1 MNHLVVFS
9 HLRWDFVYQRPQH
22 VLSRLAQRCGFEV
35 IFLEEPVPGAPH
47 ASLESVHPAPGVRV
61 LRPHLT
67 GHAHG
72 FHDDHTPVLRE
83 LLGKYLQ
90 AHGIDDY
97 WLWFYTPMAMP
108 MAAELAPSGIIYD
121 CMDELSAFKDAPRQL
136 LQREN
141 ALLHEADLVFTG
153 GRSLY
158 QAKRE
163 RNERVHCFPSSV
175 DAAHFSRARRDPAAP
190 HVDPPAQAG
199 IGRPRLGFFG
209 VVDERIDLGLLAS
222 LAHARR
228 DWQIVMVGPVVKI
241 DPATLPRP
249 GNIHWLGQQSYAE
262 LPDFVA
268 GWDVCLLPFAMN
280 EATRFISPTKTL
292 EYLAADRP
300 TVSTPIRDV
309 VDSYAH
315 CVAIAGDTAEFV
327 AACERALNAT
337 PDERERESAA
347 RAAVVAQTSWDR
359 TVEAMA
365 ALIEERAAARQ
376 GPTMSER
383 AAAAPADWVQGRARE
398 A

>member
-1 MNHLVVFS
+1 
-9 HLRWDFVYQRPQH
+9 
-22 VLSRLAQRCGFEV
+22 
-35 IFLEEPVPGAPH
+35 
-47 ASLESVHPAPGVRV
+47 VRV
-61 LRPHLT
+61 LRAHLP

-72 FHDDHTPVLRE
+72 FHDDHIPALRG
-83 LLGKYLQ
+83 LLGEYLQ

-97 WLWFYTPMAMP
+97 WLWFYTPMAIP
-108 MAAELAPSGIIYD
+108 LAAELAPRGIIYD

-141 ALLHEADLVFTG
+141 ALLREADLVFTG

-158 QAKRE
+158 EAKRE
-163 RNERVHCFPSSV
+163 RHERVHCFPSSV
-175 DAAHFSRARRDPAAP
+175 DAAHFARAGRDPAAP
-190 HVDPPAQAG
+190 HVDPAAQAG

-222 LAHARR
+222 LAHTHR

-249 GNIHWLGQQSYAE
+249 GNIHWLGQQAYAE

-268 GWDVCLLPFAMN
+268 GWDVCLLPFALN

-300 TVSTPIRDV
+300 AVSTPIKDV

-315 CVAIAGDTAEFV
+315 CVAIAGTTAEFA
-327 AACERALNAT
+327 AACEQALNAG
-337 PDERERESAA
+337 PAERERASAA

-376 GPTMSER
+376 GAGTGAR
-383 AAAAPADWVQGRARE
+383 AAAASADWTQGCRARE